1 MLRELLYGLLERGIY
16 LLKGMWIFDEL
27 CNYNISENKLL
38 GPIVR
43 GIENVVEVLL
53 WAAYYVFMISITG
66 GLYLVWIGFKLI
78 FRSMRRKHNKKQ
90 TRKNKRR
97 A

>member
-1 MLRELLYGLLERGIY
+1 MLRELLYEMLM
-16 LLKGMWIFDEL
+16 KATNF
-27 CNYNISENKLL
+27 
-38 GPIVR
+38 VR
-43 GIENVVEVLL
+43 LS
-53 WAAYYVFMISITG
+53 VFMEGFFDMERNLFGRLIVKTSNLVGWILTQLILISITG
-66 GLYLVWIGFKLI
+66 GLYLIWIGFKLI

>member
-66 GLYLVWIGFKLI
+66 GLYLIWIGFKLI
-78 FRSMRRKHNKKQ
+78 FRSMRPKHNKKQ

>member
-1 MLRELLYGLLERGIY
+1 MLRELLYEML
-16 LLKGMWIFDEL
+16 MSMTNF
-27 CNYNISENKLL
+27 
-38 GPIVR
+38 VR
-43 GIENVVEVLL
+43 GTFFLESLFDIERNIFGRLL
-53 WAAYYVFMISITG
+53 VKASNLVGWILAQLFLISITG

>member
-1 MLRELLYGLLERGIY
+1 M
-16 LLKGMWIFDEL
+16 KATNF
-27 CNYNISENKLL
+27 
-38 GPIVR
+38 VR
-43 GIENVVEVLL
+43 LS
-53 WAAYYVFMISITG
+53 VFMEGFFDMERNLFGRLIVKASNLVGWILTQLILISLTG
-66 GLYLVWIGFKLI
+66 GLYLIWIGFKLI

>member
-1 MLRELLYGLLERGIY
+1 MLRELLYEMLM
-16 LLKGMWIFDEL
+16 KATNF
-27 CNYNISENKLL
+27 
-38 GPIVR
+38 VR
-43 GIENVVEVLL
+43 LS
-53 WAAYYVFMISITG
+53 VFMEGFFDMERNLFGRLMIKTSNLVGWILTQLILISLTG
-66 GLYLVWIGFKLI
+66 GLYLIWIGFKLI

>member
-1 MLRELLYGLLERGIY
+1 MLRELLYEILM
-16 LLKGMWIFDEL
+16 KATNF
-27 CNYNISENKLL
+27 
-38 GPIVR
+38 VR
-43 GIENVVEVLL
+43 LS
-53 WAAYYVFMISITG
+53 VFMEGFFDMERNLFGRLIVKASNLVGWILTQLILISLTG
-66 GLYLVWIGFKLI
+66 GLYLIWIGFKLI